1 MEKIHLNNTGPTRA
15 SYIDIFRG
23 IAIAL
28 MIIVNNQGD
37 WGNVFRIF
45 RHASW
50 HGFLGADIVFP
61 LFLFIMGASMPLSIN
76 TQIANGISRG
86 ALAVNI
92 IRRAAIFIA
101 IGIVINLLPRFDIA
115 TMRIP
120 GVLQRI
126 GLCYG
131 AAGLI
136 YLFMTPRSQYIFAA
150 TILTLYTAALLF
162 IGPDGFGLHPLTP
175 DGTIC
180 YMLDRALFAGH
191 TYAHAPIEGFD
202 PEGLLSTLPAIVSTM
217 VGFFVSDVRV
227 KRAGGN
233 TDRTD
238 AVLLGAAAA
247 SMIAGIIIAPVLPI
261 NKNLWTPS
269 YVLLTSGISIFIIT
283 ILKIIEDR
291 GQTGLWF
298 LPFRWLGT
306 NSLFIYI
313 ASTAAGKILA
323 TTPVSS
329 QDGGMT
335 IKAIIYSMLFTP
347 WLAPHSASFAYAF
360 AFLIVWMICAGVLYR
375 KGIVVKV

>member
-1 MEKIHLNNTGPTRA
+1 MEKIHLNTTAPTRA
-15 SYIDIFRG
+15 PHIDIFRG

-61 LFLFIMGASMPLSIN
+61 LFLFIMGASLPLSIN
-76 TQIANGISRG
+76 TQLSYGISRG
-86 ALAVNI
+86 ALTVRI
-92 IRRAAIFIA
+92 LRRTAILIA
-101 IGIVINLLPRFDIA
+101 IGIVINLLPHFNIA
-115 TMRIP
+115 TVRIP

-131 AAGLI
+131 AVGLI
-136 YLFMTPRSQYIFAA
+136 YLFMKPRSQYIFAA
-150 TILTLYTAALLF
+150 TIMTLYTAALLF

-175 DGTIC
+175 EDTIC
-180 YMLDRALFAGH
+180 YMIDRTLFAGH
-191 TYAHAPIEGFD
+191 TYAHAPIAGFD

-217 VGFFVSDVRV
+217 VGFFVSDVRT
-227 KRAGGN
+227 KRGN
-233 TDRTD
+233 TERTE
-238 AVLLGAAAA
+238 AILLGVAIA

-269 YVLLTSGISIFIIT
+269 YVLLTSGISICIIT

-291 GQTGLWF
+291 GKTGAWSQ
-298 LPFRWLGT
+298 PFRWLGT

-313 ASTAAGKILA
+313 ASSAAGKILA
-323 TTPVSS
+323 TVSS
-329 QDGGMT
+329 YSGTT
-335 IKAIIYSMLFTP
+335 IKEMIFAKLFAP
-347 WLAPHSASFAYAF
+347 WLSPSMASFMYAF
-360 AFLIVWMICAGVLYR
+360 AFLIVWITCAGILYR